1 MSGRSPQQL
10 VALSIG
16 SSTMDL
22 SMNKNIEKVSDTSV
36 NTAITEA
43 LLKLKKD
50 MPKDGVDLLNITR
63 KLSSKKFG
71 KK

>member
-1 MSGRSPQQL
+1 
-10 VALSIG
+10 
-16 SSTMDL
+16 MDQ
-22 SMNKNIEKVSDTSV
+22 VSDTSV

-50 MPKDGVDLLNITR
+50 TPKDGVDLLEITK